1 MKQRQLLVKTAILV
15 SGFAL
20 ALSSLGAMASAMPA
34 WQKQGDI
41 NYVTGGLAKAD
52 AAAIEHAARYY
63 PLQLEFLLE
72 GKSQR
77 EHLSHV
83 NVWIKDAKGKMVLDV
98 TADGPFLLAR
108 LPAGKYTISA
118 DLGGEVKSRVVRIVP
133 QRHQRA
139 VFKWQ
144 A

>member
-1 MKQRQLLVKTAILV
+1 MYARRGI
-15 SGFAL
+15 S
-20 ALSSLGAMASAMPA
+20 
-34 WQKQGDI
+34 
-41 NYVTGGLAKAD
+41 YVTGGPAKTDAD
-52 AAAIEHAARYY
+52 VIEYAARYY

-72 GKSQR
+72 GKAKH
-77 EHLSHV
+77 ENLSGV
-83 NVWIKDAKGKMVLDV
+83 KVQISDEQGNRVLDI

-108 LPAGKYTISA
+108 LPAGKYTIRA
-118 DLGGEVKSRVVRIVP
+118 ARGGEVKSRMVQIVP